1 MESLVECQSEP
12 YCRALQARV
21 EAWLS
26 TPESRDV
33 PGAGLYSHLPRF
45 YTLLVNT
52 ALDPV
57 VPPRERT
64 AVCSALKYIVAP
76 YDLIPEA
83 VVGTTG
89 FRDDLVLAALMVE
102 RLAGVLG
109 GPALR
114 SRWQGGD
121 DPAELARAVLDA
133 SGALVDPE
141 VSERLH
147 HWLPQ

>member
-1 MESLVECQSEP
+1 MEHLVDCQSEP

-21 EAWLS
+21 DAWLS
-26 TPESRDV
+26 TSESRAI
-33 PGAGLYSHLPRF
+33 PGAELYSHLPRF

-52 ALDPV
+52 ALDPQ
-57 VPPRERT
+57 VPSRERT

-83 VVGTTG
+83 VVGTSG

-102 RLAGVLG
+102 RLVGVMG
-109 GPALR
+109 GPALQA
-114 SRWQGGD
+114 RWQGND
-121 DPAELARAVLDA
+121 DPAEIARAVLDA

-141 VSERLH
+141 VAERLH